1 MVDGVRVLLGSDWSD
16 GIGGTSFR
24 KGLSDVV
31 SPTHA
36 ERLCALFGH
45 MGARVVG
52 VDTVSPY
59 EVVPAPVEAV
69 EAAPLAP
76 APSIPQPV
84 EPFARASRAHR
95 GR

>member
-16 GIGGTSFR
+16 GICGTSFR

-31 SPTHA
+31 SLTHA

-59 EVVPAPVEAV
+59 EVVPAQEPAPV
-69 EAAPLAP
+69 AP
-76 APSIPQPV
+76 PSIPQPI
-84 EPFARASRAHR
+84 EPFARASRARR
-95 GR
+95 GPR